1 MKKKNWNIDIINN
14 YHLGLEFS
22 LNVTGSLQLDV
33 GNDERKGVTEDKE
46 GVVDNSVRNDS
57 VFDLERQ
64 VGV

>member
-1 MKKKNWNIDIINN
+1 MTRI
-14 YHLGLEFS
+14 S

-33 GNDERKGVTEDKE
+33 GNDERKRVTEDKE